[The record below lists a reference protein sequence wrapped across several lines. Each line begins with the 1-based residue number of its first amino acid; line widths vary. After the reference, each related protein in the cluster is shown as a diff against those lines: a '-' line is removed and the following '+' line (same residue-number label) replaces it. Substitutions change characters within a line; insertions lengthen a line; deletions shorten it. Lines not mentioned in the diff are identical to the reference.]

1 MCRKLIKKSTEA
13 IDLAY
18 NSNEEASFLVDKA
31 QEALFN
37 LNYDSENNIIPW
49 KDSVK
54 TAFSEIE
61 NMDPNNKITGI
72 NTGYFELNKRLGGF
86 QKTDMIVIAARP
98 GMGKN
103 FISIKFS

>member
-61 NMDPNNKITGI
+61 NMGHKLSNDVSN
-72 NTGYFELNKRLGGF
+72 
-86 QKTDMIVIAARP
+86 A
-98 GMGKN
+98 
-103 FISIKFS
+103 FIRHLDRILFNSEV